1 VSDKIERE
9 VEEILRKLDKF
20 VPEESRLVRARRRLG
35 QATSDLARALLGRLS
50 RISLGQI
57 MLASLIVVVVAF
69 FFRSASP
76 TLARWAIIVGLLL
89 FFSVFVLSLLGGRS
103 RYEKRWR
110 GQVIDLSEPSLG
122 SRLRNW
128 LQRRSRGR

>member
-1 VSDKIERE
+1 
-9 VEEILRKLDKF
+9 
-20 VPEESRLVRARRRLG
+20 
-35 QATSDLARALLGRLS
+35 
-50 RISLGQI
+50 
-57 MLASLIVVVVAF
+57 
-69 FFRSASP
+69 
-76 TLARWAIIVGLLL
+76 LL
-89 FFSVFVLSLLGGRS
+89 FFGAFVLSVVGGRS

>member
-20 VPEESRLVRARRRLG
+20 VPEESRLVRTRRRLG
-35 QATSDLARALLGRLS
+35 QATSDLAGALLGRLS
-50 RISLGQI
+50 RISLGQV
-57 MLASLIVVVVAF
+57 MLASLVVVVVAF
-69 FFRSASP
+69 LFRSSSP
-76 TLARWAIIVGLLL
+76 TLARWAIIGGLLL
-89 FFSVFVLSLLGGRS
+89 FFGAFVLSVVGGRS